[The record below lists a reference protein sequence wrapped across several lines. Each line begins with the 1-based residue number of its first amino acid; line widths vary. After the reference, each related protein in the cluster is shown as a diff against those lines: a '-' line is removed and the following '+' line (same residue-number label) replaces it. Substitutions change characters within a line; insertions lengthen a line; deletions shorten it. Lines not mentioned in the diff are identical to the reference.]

1 MRSRETSTA
10 ALAVM
15 VVVAA
20 LGVWSC
26 GGSYE
31 SPTAPVAIQ
40 ESPPAPVAAQSTG
53 EEGEASVTSSCRPRK
68 ITICHKG
75 QTMQVSLPAL
85 FGHLRHHDRLGACA
99 PAAASCP
106 CFTSA
111 GLADVAAQCSA
122 QPIASCADPY
132 SINLFCAAGGG
143 GGTVGN
149 LGLFE
154 ARLGTN
160 TCSTTTQ
167 DLTTGNEVT
176 TALSVTGAQFEAC
189 RQAIVGSA
197 YYPATCPK

>member
-31 SPTAPVAIQ
+31 GPTAPVAIQ
-40 ESPPAPVAAQSTG
+40 ESSAAAVVAPGTV
-53 EEGEASVTSSCRPRK
+53 EEDGVTSSCVRGK
-68 ITICHKG
+68 VTICHKG
-75 QTMQVSLPAL
+75 TTMQVPKYAL

-106 CFTSA
+106 CFSSA
-111 GLADVAAQCSA
+111 GLADVAAQCSVA
-122 QPIASCADPY
+122 PIASCGVTDPY
-132 SINLFCAAGGG
+132 SINLFCAAGDA
-143 GGTVGN
+143 TGN

-154 ARLGTN
+154 AHLATN
-160 TCSTTTQ
+160 TCSTTTG
-167 DLTTGNEVT
+167 DVT
-176 TALSVTGAQFEAC
+176 STQSVTAAQFEAC
-189 RQAIVGSA
+189 RQAIVKSA
-197 YYPATCPK
+197 YYPASCPK